1 MKSKL
6 MERNVIGRSVTVSV
20 MVSLVLSTFLAI
32 KASTDNLYTGPHV
45 SHEIIESF
53 ALYAIYSLARLT
65 FISSIVM
72 FLMAI
77 LGSVCYLATIRLLKI
92 KYSVIINIIFSIT
105 SIFIITLAAF
115 VTYLLYLPSMIVV
128 SFNYE
133 VLRLLP
139 LWRALTPFRIN
150 LFYGFIFLFLCGPVS
165 IYAYK
170 IFNQGDKKRAFLILG
185 FLAFYPLLYLVSH
198 WNISPP
204 PIKKSGHY
212 KKYNILMI
220 GSDTLRA
227 DRLGINGNPLG
238 LTPNID
244 KLGKNG
250 VNFSSCVVPIAR
262 TAPSLSALFTS
273 TWPMTNG
280 IRFNFIA
287 DDEVKFPVS
296 TLPEILRR
304 NGYTTVALGDW
315 AAGDLA
321 KLEFGFDKVYVPE
334 DQWNLKFLL
343 RQGPKDIR
351 LFLSLFLHNNIG
363 KYFVPEIYYLAGVP
377 LTSEMGREARR
388 LIANLANGDKPFF
401 LNVFIATT
409 HGPFGSPWPYY
420 HMYTEPNYSG
430 RSMFSM
436 AGLAS
441 PEEIVKAQEAGKKHF
456 DVRQIIH
463 LYNGAV
469 KSFDDEIGKIIN
481 YLHESGIDKNTI
493 VVIYSDHGVDLFEGE
508 TWGQGNVVSDFG
520 YRIPL
525 VIYHPVNKYHQD
537 IDTTVRSIDISPTLL
552 DMVGIPAPDEW
563 EGDSLLS
570 MIVNPSLREDRV
582 AYAET
587 GIWIAKVRGLPADRI
602 NYPTVLDLL
611 EVRNKKSGT
620 LSIKKKYKDTLI
632 RAKSRM
638 ARTGKWELV
647 YFPLTNGVLY
657 SLYDIDSDPALLH
670 DVSLQYP
677 GVVAELKP
685 VLHDWITRDR

>member
-1 MKSKL
+1 M
-6 MERNVIGRSVTVSV
+6 GRDGVARSMIVSV
-20 MVSLVLSTFLAI
+20 MVSLLLSILLTI

-45 SHEIIESF
+45 SQEIIKSF
-53 ALYAIYSLARLT
+53 SLYAIFSLARLT
-65 FISSIVM
+65 VISIIIM
-72 FLMAI
+72 FVMAI
-77 LGSVCYLATIRLLKI
+77 LGSVCYIATIRLLKI
-92 KYSVIINIIFSIT
+92 KYSVIINIIFSIA
-105 SIFIITLAAF
+105 SIFLITLAAF
-115 VTYLLYLPSMIVV
+115 VTYLFYLPSMIVV

-133 VLRLLP
+133 VLRLIP
-139 LWRALTPFRIN
+139 LWRTLTPFRIY
-150 LFYGFIFLFLCGPVS
+150 LLYGIVFLVLCGPVL
-165 IYAYK
+165 IYAYQMLV
-170 IFNQGDKKRAFLILG
+170 QGNKRKAVLFLSFLG
-185 FLAFYPLLYLVSH
+185 CYPLLYLISQ

-204 PIKKSGHY
+204 PVKKPRHH

-244 KLGKNG
+244 RLGKKG

-262 TAPSLSALFTS
+262 TAPSLTALFTS

-280 IRFNFIA
+280 VRVNFNG
-287 DDEVKFPVS
+287 DDEVKLSVS
-296 TLPEILRR
+296 TLPKILKR
-304 NGYTTVALGDW
+304 NGYVTVALGDW
-315 AAGDLA
+315 AAGDLGMFD
-321 KLEFGFDKVYVPE
+321 FGFDKAFVPE

-351 LFLSLFLHNNIG
+351 LFLSLFLHNNFG
-363 KYFVPEIYYLAGVP
+363 KYFVPELYYLAGVP

-388 LIANLANGDKPFF
+388 LIADLANGDKPFF

-420 HMYTEPNYSG
+420 HMYSEPNYTG

-436 AGLAS
+436 SGLSS

-456 DVRQIIH
+456 DVRQIFN

-469 KSFDDEIGKIIN
+469 KSFDDEIGKIIR
-481 YLHESGIDKNTI
+481 YLHETGLEKNTI
-493 VVIYSDHGVDLFEGE
+493 VVIYSDHGTDLFEGA
-508 TWGQGNVVSDFG
+508 TWGQGNVLSDYG

-525 VIYHPVNKYHQD
+525 VIYHPGYKYQQT

-552 DMVGIPAPDEW
+552 DMVDMTTPDEW
-563 EGDSLLS
+563 EGDSLLP
-570 MIVNPSLREDRV
+570 MIVNPSRRKDRV

-602 NYPTVLDLL
+602 KYPTVLDLL
-611 EVRNKKSGT
+611 EVRNNKTGT

-632 RAKSRM
+632 RAKARM
-638 ARTGKWELV
+638 ARKGKWELV
-647 YFPLTNGVLY
+647 YFPLNNGVLY
-657 SLYDIDSDPALLH
+657 SLYDINSDPALLH
-670 DVSLQYP
+670 DVSSQYP
-677 GVVAELKP
+677 EIVAELKP
-685 VLHDWITRDR
+685 VLNGWVMRDR